1 MKLSHKKFRNTERS
15 RGEAGFTIVEILV
28 AIVILTIG
36 LLAMANMHVLAMFVN
51 SSARNV
57 TESTALA
64 QSRLEELI
72 HLPFDNAELAPT
84 GGFVDEAATVGIFTV
99 SKNIQDLG
107 NNIRRI
113 DIRVRWREIMSRQT
127 ELSFVRSSTF

>member
-1 MKLSHKKFRNTERS
+1 MKLSHKKFRNTEK
-15 RGEAGFTIVEILV
+15 EAGFTIVEILI

-51 SSARNV
+51 SSARNL

-64 QSRLEELI
+64 QSKLEELI

-99 SKNIQDLG
+99 SKRIRDLG
-107 NNIRRI
+107 NDVRRI